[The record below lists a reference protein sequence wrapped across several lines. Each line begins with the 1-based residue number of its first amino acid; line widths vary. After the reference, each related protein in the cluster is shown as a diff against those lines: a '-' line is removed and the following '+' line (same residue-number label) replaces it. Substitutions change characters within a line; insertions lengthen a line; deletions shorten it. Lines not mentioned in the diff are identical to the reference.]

1 MSLLTLAGPNF
12 RNQSR
17 RRFKADFKQQVV
29 EYLLRSG
36 ATVAEVARKYEVHPN
51 QLCRWRTEYRKQMG
65 SSDPTATTLTFL
77 PVNLAS
83 SEPTEP
89 TNSTEV
95 SPPATAQGP
104 CITIAVSRGNI
115 RAMPGCPAEL
125 LRIAI
130 EALQ

>member
-77 PVNLAS
+77 PVNLTS

-95 SPPATAQGP
+95 SPPATAHGP

>member
-1 MSLLTLAGPNF
+1 MSLLTLASPNF

-29 EYLLRSG
+29 QYLLRSG
-36 ATVAEVARKYEVHPN
+36 ATVAEVARIYEVHPN

-65 SSDPTATTLTFL
+65 PSDPVAPTVTLL

-83 SEPTEP
+83 SEPTES
-89 TNSTEV
+89 TNSAVV
-95 SPPATAQGP
+95 STPAATHGS
-104 CITIAVSRGNI
+104 CLTIAVSKGNI

-130 EALQ
+130 EALR